1 LAGAWR
7 KKKPGPVSGVEER
20 RSFRAEAIAEIK
32 SRLDIVSVVGEYVH
46 LRKQGRNYVGLCPF
60 HQEKTPSFT
69 VSPER
74 QLFYCFG
81 CGAGGD
87 VYSFLMRLERL
98 SFAEAVRRLAEKAG
112 VPLRAQS
119 AGPVSSKY
127 EDLYRANQA
136 AQAVYHHLLVRD
148 RRGEA
153 ARAYLRRRGLGPAEW
168 ERFGLGWAPE
178 QDFLAS
184 YLEAKGFGRESL
196 VTAGLLVRQ
205 KDGTLADRFRHRVM
219 FPIYD
224 PQGRVVGFGGRALG
238 DEQRPKY
245 LNTAESPIFRKG
257 EVLYGLNWAQTE
269 ARRRGRIVVVEG
281 YMDVLSAHR
290 HGLTYAVASMG
301 TALTA
306 EQARRLRNC
315 AEQVVISFDADTAG
329 TAATLRGLEVLQD
342 QGCRVLVASLPPGY
356 DPDKFIQEHGPE
368 ALRRLWE
375 EEAQPLLV
383 YKLNRL
389 KAGLRENDPEG
400 RIAAARQLLPD
411 LARAE
416 SPLARQEYGRLVA
429 EELGI
434 DEQALWAELKRLLKQ
449 DKKGTG
455 RNNKTD
461 ALRPVRSGRRRA
473 EEELLALMLQDRSL
487 CAQVVSVLGWDFLE
501 DERARR
507 VAGALKSWLA
517 EHPEGSPD
525 VVALTEPLGEDTS
538 AWVYELMLRD
548 RAAFASV
555 EDNLRAVQEYR
566 LREEARE
573 LQRRLK
579 EAGTEEGAGLL
590 MRLAEIQRALQE
602 LSPSGGARPRKGGT
616 R

>member
-1 LAGAWR
+1 M
-7 KKKPGPVSGVEER
+7 EER
-20 RSFRAEAIAEIK
+20 RAFGSEVIAEIR
-32 SRLDIVSVVGEYVH
+32 SRLDIVSVVGEYVQ

-87 VYSFLMRLERL
+87 VYNFLMRLERL
-98 SFAEAVRRLAEKAG
+98 TFAEALQRLAEKAG
-112 VPLRAQS
+112 VSLGREF
-119 AGPVSSKY
+119 AGPTASRFQ
-127 EDLYRANQA
+127 DLYRANQA

-148 RRGEA
+148 PRGEP

-178 QDFLAS
+178 PGVLAP
-184 YLEAKGFGRESL
+184 YLRSKGFSEEPL
-196 VTAGLLVRQ
+196 VAAGLLVRQ
-205 KDGTLADRFRHRVM
+205 RDGTLTERFRRRVM

-238 DEQRPKY
+238 EEERPKY

-290 HGLTYAVASMG
+290 HGLTNVVASMG

-315 AEQVVISFDADTAG
+315 ADQVVISFDADSAG
-329 TAATLRGLEVLQD
+329 AAATLRGLEVLRD
-342 QGCRVLVASLPPGY
+342 QGCRVLVASLPSGY
-356 DPDKFIQEHGPE
+356 DPDKFVQERGPE
-368 ALRRLWE
+368 ALRKLWE

-389 KAGLRENDPEG
+389 KAARPSHDPDEK
-400 RIAAARQLLPD
+400 IAAARQLLPD

-416 SPLARQEYGRLVA
+416 SPLARQEYGRLIA

-461 ALRPVRSGRRRA
+461 VLRPVRSGRQRA

-487 CAQVVSVLGWDFLE
+487 CAQVVSVLGWDFFE

-507 VAGALKSWLA
+507 VAEALRIWLA

-525 VVALTEPLGEDTS
+525 VVALVEPLGEDTS
-538 AWVYELMLRD
+538 AWAYGLMLRD

-579 EAGTEEGAGLL
+579 EAGTEESAGLL
-590 MRLAEIQRALQE
+590 VRLAEIQRALQE